1 MKIDL
6 VFDILIICL
15 LFPTIIYA
23 VILNHRL
30 KSLRSNQEDFGKLI
44 LAFNDATTRAESGTI
59 KLRQLAEH
67 AGTQL
72 KDQVDKAK
80 ILREDLAYF
89 LEKADSVANKLE
101 DAIRQGKM
109 EIQNFEGLHTA
120 KTQTPRM
127 QQQAGRTFLDEDV
140 SVEQIEKTKIAPR
153 PKKKNTYAD
162 FDDDDNFLNLDETRS
177 DAEKELLRALQAI
190 G

>member
-6 VFDILIICL
+6 IFDILIICL

-80 ILREDLAYF
+80 VLREDLAYF
-89 LEKADSVANKLE
+89 LEKADSVANRLE
-101 DAIRQGKM
+101 TVIRQGRTELQNM
-109 EIQNFEGLHTA
+109 EKLQMRQPLPAFVA
-120 KTQTPRM
+120 
-127 QQQAGRTFLDEDV
+127 DEPLLKA
-140 SVEQIEKTKIAPR
+140 SFKQEL
-153 PKKKNTYAD
+153 PKKKKLTYAD
-162 FDDDDNFLNLDETRS
+162 DDFLDLDENRS
-177 DAEKELLRALQAI
+177 EAERELLKALQAI
-190 G
+190 R

>member
-1 MKIDL
+1 MKIDIL
-6 VFDILIICL
+6 FDILIICL

-67 AGTQL
+67 AGTEL
-72 KDQVDKAK
+72 KEQVDKAK
-80 ILREDLAYF
+80 VLREDLAYF
-89 LEKADSVANKLE
+89 LEKADTIANKLE
-101 DAIRQGKM
+101 ENIRLGRN
-109 EIQNFEGLHTA
+109 EVQNFENHRTSQTSPIFAAEKVESPKAGKKIIPIRA
-120 KTQTPRM
+120 KR
-127 QQQAGRTFLDEDV
+127 
-140 SVEQIEKTKIAPR
+140 
-153 PKKKNTYAD
+153 TYAD
-162 FDDDDNFLNLDETRS
+162 EDDFLELDETRS
-177 DAEKELLRALQAI
+177 EAEKELLRALQAM